1 MDENLDIND
10 LNVSL
15 YKSKEKAVLENYKK
29 AWVNQPEETSK
40 LSSLEIYK
48 LAHSKSS
55 SIVKWIFVISI
66 VELLF
71 WISLYF
77 ILPED
82 NINMMKELG
91 LERVMFY
98 CEIFHFFIFG
108 IFIILFYK
116 NYKSIQ
122 VTDST
127 NVLMQNILNTRK
139 TVRYFVYYNVGMTIA
154 FSVAIDTYLYNNS
167 EKLYEVM
174 DFAKQGIPKEG
185 FANIFIISQIIVGF
199 IIIALL
205 ILFYWLVYG
214 ILLKKLKGNY
224 RELKKINS

>member
-1 MDENLDIND
+1 MDKLDKLKENWQSEEHELPK
-10 LNVSL
+10 VSFD
-15 YKSKEKAVLENYKK
+15 K
-29 AWVNQPEETSK
+29 
-40 LSSLEIYK
+40 IYK
-48 LAHSKSS
+48 MLLKKSS

-66 VELLF
+66 IELLF

-91 LERVMFY
+91 LERVMYY

-116 NYKSIQ
+116 NYKSIK

-199 IIIALL
+199 VIIALL

>member
-1 MDENLDIND
+1 MDKLDKLKENWQSEEHELPK
-10 LNVSL
+10 VSFD
-15 YKSKEKAVLENYKK
+15 K
-29 AWVNQPEETSK
+29 
-40 LSSLEIYK
+40 IYK
-48 LAHSKSS
+48 MLLKKSS
-55 SIVKWIFVISI
+55 SIVKWIFVISVI
-66 VELLF
+66 ELLF

-77 ILPED
+77 VLPED
-82 NINMMKELG
+82 NVNMIKELG

-154 FSVAIDTYLYNNS
+154 FSIAIDTYLYNNS

-174 DFAKQGIPKEG
+174 DLAKQGIPKEG

>member
-1 MDENLDIND
+1 MDKLDKLKENWQSEEHELPK
-10 LNVSL
+10 VSFD
-15 YKSKEKAVLENYKK
+15 K
-29 AWVNQPEETSK
+29 
-40 LSSLEIYK
+40 IYK
-48 LAHSKSS
+48 MLLKNSS
-55 SIVKWIFVISI
+55 SIVKWIFVISVI
-66 VELLF
+66 ELLF

-82 NINMMKELG
+82 NMNMMKELG

-199 IIIALL
+199 VIIALL

>member
-1 MDENLDIND
+1 MDKLDKLKENWQSEEHELPK
-10 LNVSL
+10 VSFD
-15 YKSKEKAVLENYKK
+15 K
-29 AWVNQPEETSK
+29 
-40 LSSLEIYK
+40 IYK
-48 LAHSKSS
+48 MLLKKSS
-55 SIVKWIFVISI
+55 SIVKWIFVISVI
-66 VELLF
+66 ELLF

-82 NINMMKELG
+82 NMNMMKELG

-154 FSVAIDTYLYNNS
+154 FSIAIDTYLYNNS

-174 DFAKQGIPKEG
+174 GLAKQGIPKEG

>member
-1 MDENLDIND
+1 MDKLDKLKENWQSEEHELPK
-10 LNVSL
+10 VSFD
-15 YKSKEKAVLENYKK
+15 K
-29 AWVNQPEETSK
+29 
-40 LSSLEIYK
+40 IYK
-48 LAHSKSS
+48 ILLKKSS

-66 VELLF
+66 IELLF

-91 LERVMFY
+91 LERVMYY

-139 TVRYFVYYNVGMTIA
+139 TVRYFVYYNVGMAIA
-154 FSVAIDTYLYNNS
+154 FSIAIDTYLYNNS

-174 DFAKQGIPKEG
+174 GLAKQGIPKEG

>member
-1 MDENLDIND
+1 MDKLDKLKENWQ
-10 LNVSL
+10 
-15 YKSKEKAVLENYKK
+15 SKEHELPKV
-29 AWVNQPEETSK
+29 SFDR
-40 LSSLEIYK
+40 IYK
-48 LAHSKSS
+48 MLLKKSS

-154 FSVAIDTYLYNNS
+154 FSIAIDTYLYNNS

-174 DFAKQGIPKEG
+174 GLAKQGIPKEG

>member
-1 MDENLDIND
+1 MDKLDKLKENWQSEKHELPK
-10 LNVSL
+10 VSFD
-15 YKSKEKAVLENYKK
+15 K
-29 AWVNQPEETSK
+29 
-40 LSSLEIYK
+40 IYK
-48 LAHSKSS
+48 MLLKKSS

-66 VELLF
+66 IELLF

-91 LERVMFY
+91 LERVMYY

-174 DFAKQGIPKEG
+174 DFAKPGIPKEG

-199 IIIALL
+199 VIIALL

>member
-1 MDENLDIND
+1 MDKLDKLKENWQSEEHELPK
-10 LNVSL
+10 VSFD
-15 YKSKEKAVLENYKK
+15 K
-29 AWVNQPEETSK
+29 
-40 LSSLEIYK
+40 IYK
-48 LAHSKSS
+48 MLLKNSS
-55 SIVKWIFVISI
+55 SIVKWIFVISVI
-66 VELLF
+66 ELLF

-77 ILPED
+77 VLPED
-82 NINMMKELG
+82 NVNMMKELG

-116 NYKSIQ
+116 NYQSIQ

-154 FSVAIDTYLYNNS
+154 FSIAIDTYLYNNS
-167 EKLYEVM
+167 DKLYEVM

-185 FANIFIISQIIVGF
+185 FASIFIISQIIVGF

>member
-1 MDENLDIND
+1 MDKLDKLKENWQSEEHHLPK
-10 LNVSL
+10 VSFD
-15 YKSKEKAVLENYKK
+15 K
-29 AWVNQPEETSK
+29 
-40 LSSLEIYK
+40 IYK
-48 LAHSKSS
+48 MLLKKSS

-66 VELLF
+66 IELLF

-82 NINMMKELG
+82 NIHMIKELG
-91 LERVMFY
+91 LERVMYY

-139 TVRYFVYYNVGMTIA
+139 TVRYFVYYNVGMAIA
-154 FSVAIDTYLYNNS
+154 FSIAIDTYLYNNS

-174 DFAKQGIPKEG
+174 GLAKQGIPKEG

>member
-1 MDENLDIND
+1 MDKLDKLKENWQSEEHELPK
-10 LNVSL
+10 VSFD
-15 YKSKEKAVLENYKK
+15 K
-29 AWVNQPEETSK
+29 
-40 LSSLEIYK
+40 IYK
-48 LAHSKSS
+48 MLLKKSS

-66 VELLF
+66 IELLF

-91 LERVMFY
+91 LERVMYY

-154 FSVAIDTYLYNNS
+154 FSIAIDTYLYNNS

-174 DFAKQGIPKEG
+174 GLAKQGIPKEG

-199 IIIALL
+199 VIIALL

>member
-1 MDENLDIND
+1 MDKLDKLKENWQSEKHELPK
-10 LNVSL
+10 VSFD
-15 YKSKEKAVLENYKK
+15 K
-29 AWVNQPEETSK
+29 
-40 LSSLEIYK
+40 IYK
-48 LAHSKSS
+48 MLLKKSS

-66 VELLF
+66 IELLF

-91 LERVMFY
+91 LERVMYY

-154 FSVAIDTYLYNNS
+154 FSIAIDTYLYNNS

-174 DFAKQGIPKEG
+174 GLAKQGIPKEG

-214 ILLKKLKGNY
+214 ILLKKLKENY

>member
-1 MDENLDIND
+1 MDKLDKLKENWQSEEHELPK
-10 LNVSL
+10 VSFD
-15 YKSKEKAVLENYKK
+15 K
-29 AWVNQPEETSK
+29 
-40 LSSLEIYK
+40 IYK
-48 LAHSKSS
+48 MLLKKSS
-55 SIVKWIFVISI
+55 SIVKWIFVISVI
-66 VELLF
+66 ELLF

-82 NINMMKELG
+82 NMNMMKELG

-116 NYKSIQ
+116 NYQSIQ

-154 FSVAIDTYLYNNS
+154 FSIAIDTYLYNNS
-167 EKLYEVM
+167 DKLYEVM

>member
-1 MDENLDIND
+1 MDELELLKKDWKNN
-10 LNVSL
+10 NAQFKQVS
-15 YKSKEKAVLENYKK
+15 EN
-29 AWVNQPEETSK
+29 
-40 LSSLEIYK
+40 EIYGMLHK
-48 LAHSKSS
+48 SSS
-55 SIVKWIFVISI
+55 SIVKWILIICIAEF
-66 VELLF
+66 LF
-71 WISLYF
+71 WGF
-77 ILPED
+77 INLLIPD
-82 NINMMKELG
+82 S
-91 LERVMFY
+91 
-98 CEIFHFFIFG
+98 FFAIYEKLHLKTLLQASYALHYT
-108 IFIILFYK
+108 IVIVFIYLFYK

-154 FSVAIDTYLYNNS
+154 FSIAIDTYLYNNS

-174 DFAKQGIPKEG
+174 GLAKQGIPKEG

>member
-1 MDENLDIND
+1 MDKLDKLKENWQSEEHELPK
-10 LNVSL
+10 VSFD
-15 YKSKEKAVLENYKK
+15 K
-29 AWVNQPEETSK
+29 
-40 LSSLEIYK
+40 IYK
-48 LAHSKSS
+48 MLLKKSS
-55 SIVKWIFVISI
+55 SIVKWIFVISVI
-66 VELLF
+66 ELLF

-77 ILPED
+77 VLPED
-82 NINMMKELG
+82 NVNMMKELG

-116 NYKSIQ
+116 NYQSIQ

-154 FSVAIDTYLYNNS
+154 FSIAIDTYLYNNS
-167 EKLYEVM
+167 DKLYEVM

>member
-1 MDENLDIND
+1 MDKLDKLKENWQSEEHELPK
-10 LNVSL
+10 VSFD
-15 YKSKEKAVLENYKK
+15 K
-29 AWVNQPEETSK
+29 
-40 LSSLEIYK
+40 IYK
-48 LAHSKSS
+48 MLLKNSS
-55 SIVKWIFVISI
+55 SIVKWIFVISVI
-66 VELLF
+66 ELLF

-91 LERVMFY
+91 LERVMYY

-127 NVLMQNILNTRK
+127 NVLMQNILKTRK

-154 FSVAIDTYLYNNS
+154 FSIAIDTYLYNNS

-199 IIIALL
+199 VIIALL

>member
-1 MDENLDIND
+1 MDKLDKLKENWQSEEHELPK
-10 LNVSL
+10 VSFD
-15 YKSKEKAVLENYKK
+15 K
-29 AWVNQPEETSK
+29 
-40 LSSLEIYK
+40 IYK
-48 LAHSKSS
+48 ILLKKSS

-66 VELLF
+66 IELLF

-91 LERVMFY
+91 LERVMYY

-154 FSVAIDTYLYNNS
+154 FSIAIDTYLYNNS

-174 DFAKQGIPKEG
+174 GLAKQGIPKEG

-214 ILLKKLKGNY
+214 ILLKILKGNY

>member
-1 MDENLDIND
+1 MDKLDKLKENWQSEEHELPK
-10 LNVSL
+10 VSFD
-15 YKSKEKAVLENYKK
+15 K
-29 AWVNQPEETSK
+29 
-40 LSSLEIYK
+40 IYK
-48 LAHSKSS
+48 ILLKKSS

-66 VELLF
+66 IELLF

-91 LERVMFY
+91 LERVMYY

-154 FSVAIDTYLYNNS
+154 FSIAIDTYLYNNS

-174 DFAKQGIPKEG
+174 GLAKQGIPKEG

-199 IIIALL
+199 IIIAIL